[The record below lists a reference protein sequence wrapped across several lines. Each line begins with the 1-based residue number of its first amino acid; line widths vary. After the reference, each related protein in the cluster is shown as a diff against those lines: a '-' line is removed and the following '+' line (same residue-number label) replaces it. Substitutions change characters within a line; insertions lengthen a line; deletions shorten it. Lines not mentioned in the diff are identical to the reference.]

1 VDELI
6 HDMFDPSKLLNLLM
20 YATFWFVL
28 SHAFLLTNLFTGCC
42 TVVWEVR
49 HGSIMA
55 LREILT
61 HQGAC
66 AGVYFP
72 GLSLPSSDLDDKT
85 NFYSLK
91 RPHGINI
98 NEGVDVEHIEPVSKR
113 HKEELNPSETMSMNY
128 DKDLVNG
135 DCSKTNVGLSIMSTV
150 SGGELN
156 SAHVKVVEQESHA
169 DSPFYPCKG
178 NATCAPLHEKV
189 NSISNPGSLIHAP
202 ESSKFSKLV
211 QLANYSYMK
220 NWEFLQDCAI
230 HFLCILS
237 LDRYVFLD
245 LHIDPSAILGL
256 ISSLVMFLALVI
268 MYRIKWLP
276 LFVKLVLKL
285 LVL

>member
-1 VDELI
+1 
-6 HDMFDPSKLLNLLM
+6 MLL
-20 YATFWFVL
+20 FCL
-28 SHAFLLTNLFTGCC
+28 SHSFLLTNVFTGCC

-61 HQGAC
+61 HQGAF

-72 GLSLPSSDLDDKT
+72 DPSLPSSDLDDKT
-85 NFYSLK
+85 KFDSLK

-113 HKEELNPSETMSMNY
+113 HKKEPNPSETMFMDY
-128 DKDLVNG
+128 DKELVNG
-135 DCSKTNVGLSIMSTV
+135 DCSKTEVGLSIMSTV
-150 SGGELN
+150 SGGKLN
-156 SAHVKVVEQESHA
+156 SAHIKVVEQESHV
-169 DSPFYPCKG
+169 DSSFYPCKG
-178 NATCAPLHEKV
+178 DTTCAPLHEKL
-189 NSISNPGSLIHAP
+189 NSISNPSSLIHAQ

-230 HFLCILS
+230 RFLCVLS

-256 ISSLVMFLALVI
+256 ISSFVMFLALVI